1 MLILLSQSLAWT
13 IFICS
18 FVGVFLIL
26 FIILYFTC
34 GFRKKRENTRSEH
47 VVVDEDFM
55 NKLLIGLGEAS
66 NILNTEIENG
76 RIKFE
81 VKDLELLNTE
91 VLKELSTSGVFITG
105 KNVKLLFKYDSKTII
120 DELRSKYL

>member
-13 IFICS
+13 IFVCS

-66 NILNTEIENG
+66 NILNTDINYPLLKLFL
-76 RIKFE
+76 INSL
-81 VKDLELLNTE
+81 VSLSTLNT
-91 VLKELSTSGVFITG
+91 VSMSGLLIT
-105 KNVKLLFKYDSKTII
+105 V
-120 DELRSKYL
+120 